1 MTRWDPIYDSNRDLN
16 AVDSE
21 MSDLLIQLWS
31 SFIKTG
37 TPTSRY
43 KANIWSSDG
52 NLKKIQAM
60 MFNIGLNFLSSGF
73 EWTAV
78 TETDR
83 KYLVLDNDP
92 MMTRTEEHQT
102 KMDFWQQIF
111 PC

>member
-1 MTRWDPIYDSNRDLN
+1 
-16 AVDSE
+16 
-21 MSDLLIQLWS
+21 
-31 SFIKTG
+31 
-37 TPTSRY
+37 
-43 KANIWSSDG
+43 
-52 NLKKIQAM
+52 